1 MAGYAPTVEQPMLV
15 AGGIGGTP
23 RIWMYRTADAATVVR
38 VTGYFTDGYSLG
50 MRDGDLIYCYVSGTK
65 VWNAYTVTV
74 SGTTVDLSDATAV
87 TITTNTD

>member
-1 MAGYAPTVEQPMLV
+1 MAYVPATAQPLLV
-15 AGGIGGTP
+15 AGGIGNTP
-23 RIWMYRTADAATVVR
+23 RIWMYITADAATVVR

-50 MRDGDLIYCYVSGTK
+50 MRDGDLIYAYVSGTK

-87 TITTNTD
+87 TTTTNTD